1 MDLRFLVKI
10 LMLAAFSSC
19 EKYGNDMNSAE
30 TYLDYSPLTGRVNS
44 LDYLPA
50 RPNSLDYSSL
60 EGRDSWYP
68 PLAFGAN
75 VNAGRDNDPLSRLLA
90 LSAMVRTT
98 LSES

>member
-30 TYLDYSPLTGRVNS
+30 TYLD
-44 LDYLPA
+44 
-50 RPNSLDYSSL
+50 SLDYSSL

-75 VNAGRDNDPLSRLLA
+75 VNAGRDNDPISRLLA
-90 LSAMVRTT
+90 LSAMVRT
-98 LSES
+98 